1 MLSHE
6 TDNCYG
12 FSCGGLAHG
21 FPCYGQFQSQSQASQ
36 TTDTLVYVQALSSLV
51 DSNTEQLI
59 HPVLEEL
66 ANDADMD
73 VKYFAQRA
81 LTAEPV
87 EAAA

>member
-1 MLSHE
+1 M
-6 TDNCYG
+6 
-12 FSCGGLAHG
+12 
-21 FPCYGQFQSQSQASQ
+21 
-36 TTDTLVYVQALSSLV
+36 YVQALSSLV